1 MESIKSSVDRDPFKR
16 PGRLSGSRRTL
27 SFLYYGGRL
36 RTRELR
42 YHVDRVRASGPRSQV
57 AEEAF
62 CGCGFNLERE
72 GPKAETIIVGR
83 VTKLES
89 KSRYG
94 LA

>member
-1 MESIKSSVDRDPFKR
+1 MSIEFEHR
-16 PGRLSGSRRTL
+16 
-27 SFLYYGGRL
+27 
-36 RTRELR
+36 
-42 YHVDRVRASGPRSQV
+42 DRVARFQKRLFAAV
-57 AEEAF
+57 
-62 CGCGFNLERE
+62 GFNLERE